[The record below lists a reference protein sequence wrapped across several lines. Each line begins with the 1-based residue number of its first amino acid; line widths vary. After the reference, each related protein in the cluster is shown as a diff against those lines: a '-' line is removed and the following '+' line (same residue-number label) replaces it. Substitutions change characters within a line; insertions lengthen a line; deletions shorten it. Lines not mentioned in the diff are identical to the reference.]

1 MSESEANLVTM
12 NTDSL
17 SREVSN
23 KIILQTSVT
32 KDRSTVKCFMVKKK
46 KIIKDLL
53 DVERSRA
60 CFFFT
65 R

>member
-32 KDRSTVKCFMVKKK
+32 KDRSTVKCFVVKKK
-46 KIIKDLL
+46 EDNKGPP
-53 DVERSRA
+53 
-60 CFFFT
+60 
-65 R
+65 